1 MTLSPGQ
8 GLPEHAHRHQGT
20 VSPPSAHLLPSGLS
34 SRQRAKAVGFTGHR
48 SPCGDKRGIHCS
60 NTCSFFFRYTKLWS
74 KSDSNCS
81 WLFSHRRTLLCCW
94 IWQEDNSLSQ
104 SQKDSSYFSW
114 CQLRSTFILALIVA
128 RLKRHE
134 EDTNK
139 IAKEY
144 N

>member
-8 GLPEHAHRHQGT
+8 GLPQHAHRHQGT
-20 VSPPSAHLLPSGLS
+20 VSPPLHTCFHQVSPQDKGPKLWALQATGLHVEIKEEFI
-34 SRQRAKAVGFTGHR
+34 APTLAL
-48 SPCGDKRGIHCS
+48 
-60 NTCSFFFRYTKLWS
+60 FFFRYTKLWS

-128 RLKRHE
+128 RLKRPE
-134 EDTNK
+134 EDTK
-139 IAKEY
+139 
-144 N
+144 